1 MKNQQDDK
9 RRGPLFSP
17 RYLMYDFTKLT
28 AALPG
33 LLWTIY
39 LVKTNNQG
47 FIWTV
52 VDITS
57 AIPTFINVAVILILS
72 GDYFRLLKDYKARY
86 MNIGTVDENAVLFYE
101 DLQA

>member
-1 MKNQQDDK
+1 M
-9 RRGPLFSP
+9 
-17 RYLMYDFTKLT
+17 
-28 AALPG
+28 PG

-72 GDYFRLLKDYKARY
+72 GDYFRLLRDYKARFLG
-86 MNIGTVDENAVLFYE
+86 IGQVDESAELFYE
-101 DLQA
+101 DEVETAVL